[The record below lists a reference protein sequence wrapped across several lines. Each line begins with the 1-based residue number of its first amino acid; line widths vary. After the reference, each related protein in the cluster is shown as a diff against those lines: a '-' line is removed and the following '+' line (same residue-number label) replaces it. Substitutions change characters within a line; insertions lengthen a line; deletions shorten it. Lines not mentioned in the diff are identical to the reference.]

1 MKPPPR
7 PPPHR
12 PERGTVRVGRRTLLR
27 GATGL
32 FVAWMTPVLSA
43 AQTDRTTGRPAKGD
57 LLVKVGD
64 ATLTPL
70 TIDDIPTTAPLM
82 AWPMNAADQIVRSG
96 SRLNRVLLVRLDREA
111 LATGTRSLAAGN
123 VVAYSA
129 ICTHSGC
136 DVGGWIADAQQ
147 LYCEC
152 HESKFDPRD
161 GARVTDG
168 PAPRSLPALPIE
180 VVDGVLVVARP
191 FTSRVGFT
199 EG

>member
-1 MKPPPR
+1 M
-7 PPPHR
+7 
-12 PERGTVRVGRRTLLR
+12 R